1 MNTNI
6 FYNNAKKILAGII
19 LLNLIFIAN
28 INIFAEKPDK
38 IIVEIIKPI
47 KKPKSAPSRIIPQYP
62 YQPSIKKNVSPP
74 QSKKSKSKKRNHSHK
89 KIASKKETQ
98 KPVKTKN
105 LASKPESLVT
115 TTEKPKED
123 NFFNKNKY
131 MILFFILLL
140 IVIAIFFLQKRR
152 KKQANES
159 EKIDFEL
166 LE

>member
-6 FYNNAKKILAGII
+6 FYNNAKKILTGII
-19 LLNLIFIAN
+19 LLNLIFLAN

-47 KKPKSAPSRIIPQYP
+47 KKPKPAPSKIIPQYP
-62 YQPSIKKNVSPP
+62 YQPSIKKNVSPSP
-74 QSKKSKSKKRNHSHK
+74 LKKSKQKKRNDNHK
-89 KIASKKETQ
+89 KIVNKNTTQ
-98 KPVKTKN
+98 KSVEIKN
-105 LASKPESLVT
+105 LVSKPESLVT

-123 NFFNKNKY
+123 SFLDKNKY

-166 LE
+166 LK

>member
-47 KKPKSAPSRIIPQYP
+47 KKPKPAPSKIIPQYP
-62 YQPSIKKNVSPP
+62 YQPSIKKNVSPS
-74 QSKKSKSKKRNHSHK
+74 QSKKSKSKKRNHK
-89 KIASKKETQ
+89 KVVDKKRTE
-98 KPVKTKN
+98 KPVEAKN

-115 TTEKPKED
+115 TTKKPKED
-123 NFFNKNKY
+123 SFLNKNKY
-131 MILFFILLL
+131 IVLFFILLS
-140 IVIAIFFLQKRR
+140 IVITIFLLQKRR
-152 KKQANES
+152 RKQTNES
-159 EKIDFEL
+159 EKIDYEL

>member
-6 FYNNAKKILAGII
+6 FCNNVKKILAGII
-19 LLNLIFIAN
+19 LLNLIFMAN

-47 KKPKSAPSRIIPQYP
+47 KKPKPAPSRIIPQYP
-62 YQPSIKKNVSPP
+62 YQPSIKKNISPS
-74 QSKKSKSKKRNHSHK
+74 QSKKSKKRNHKHK
-89 KIASKKETQ
+89 KVVDKKETG

-105 LASKPESLVT
+105 LANKPESLVT

-123 NFFNKNKY
+123 SFLDKNKY
-131 MILFFILLL
+131 MILFFLLL
-140 IVIAIFFLQKRR
+140 PIVIAIFFLQKRR
-152 KKQANES
+152 KKQTNET
-159 EKIDFEL
+159 EKIDYEL

>member
-47 KKPKSAPSRIIPQYP
+47 KKPKPAPSRIIPQYP
-62 YQPSIKKNVSPP
+62 YKPSNQKNVSPSP
-74 QSKKSKSKKRNHSHK
+74 LKKSKQKKRNDNHK
-89 KIASKKETQ
+89 KIVNKNTTQ
-98 KPVKTKN
+98 KPVETKN

-123 NFFNKNKY
+123 SFLDKNKY
-131 MILFFILLL
+131 MILFFLLL
-140 IVIAIFFLQKRR
+140 PIVIAIFFLQKRR
-152 KKQANES
+152 KKQTNES
-159 EKIDFEL
+159 EKIDYEL

>member
-47 KKPKSAPSRIIPQYP
+47 KKPKPAPSKIIPQYP
-62 YQPSIKKNVSPP
+62 YQPSIKKNVSPS
-74 QSKKSKSKKRNHSHK
+74 QSKKSKSKKRNHK
-89 KIASKKETQ
+89 KVVDKKRTE
-98 KPVKTKN
+98 KPVEAKN

-123 NFFNKNKY
+123 SFLDNNKY
-131 MILFFILLL
+131 MILFFILLP
-140 IVIAIFFLQKRR
+140 IVIAAIFFLQKRK
-152 KKQANES
+152 KKQTNES
-159 EKIDFEL
+159 EKIDYEL